1 MIRFEISTRDRLGI
15 TTEILCK
22 IYNRDIDLVSMEV
35 FTEKVCIKIND
46 IDYATKKIL
55 EKK

>member
-35 FTEKVCIKIND
+35 FYREGFVFKIND
-46 IDYATKKIL
+46 YRL
-55 EKK
+55 CH